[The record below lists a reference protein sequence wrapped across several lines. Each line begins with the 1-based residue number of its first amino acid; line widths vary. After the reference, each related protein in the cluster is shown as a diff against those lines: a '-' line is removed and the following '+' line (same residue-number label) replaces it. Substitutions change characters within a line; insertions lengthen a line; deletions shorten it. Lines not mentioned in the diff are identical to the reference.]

1 MLKRRMALVWM
12 SVVILLGSWLTIP
25 VAVAE
30 DAATEDLD
38 LSLIRGNSFRSFLLP
53 FAEELFGPGSEEVT
67 FGRGIVIQDPLDSVI
82 GRGFPA
88 TISVNP
94 DSGVSEGG
102 AGEMEFRLTDGA
114 QIGGRQMDAN
124 DLRFFEADNDEADIR
139 ITLVSGGA
147 VGDTSVTF
155 SVEARDAGSDTFDD
169 ALEAGDAF
177 LLIIPGLRNLRADSD
192 VRLQLSTR
200 VTTTTTESSVD
211 FQRLD
216 PSTNGGFGLETRALF
231 DVLKR
236 FTLAA
241 DAGMAAAIDVDMRT
255 TFETGAIDIT
265 GDGNSDDRQGVLV
278 GVLGI
283 NLRASNILG
292 VDGTG
297 LVLGFSPPSP
307 GTLVD
312 LDLIQTVFGLFLTG
326 RDRVRI
332 VVGGEVAEGLQA
344 FIDLN
349 ENGAIDAGE
358 NIPLS
363 ADGLVLGGTGTA
375 VVPSLFGLFF
385 GNTRNVYLV
394 ADGSTLLVPAEYT
407 VSLTLDFDSETFL
420 DESAMTPPT
429 RTSFAGIA
437 EDGFAY
443 AIPNCSQ
450 VDRARVRITN
460 ETRDA
465 LTLFI
470 RGVDQAGEA
479 LGDDGLV
486 EVDASM
492 IRASGESTLAPYET
506 LVLFTRHIEQAFGLN
521 DGSNGLGSLCD
532 ADDTWGGRAQLSF
545 FSSGNI
551 TVTSLIRGSDGQL
564 RDLTGFTGLVVEDG
578 GSRSAVTK

>member
-1 MLKRRMALVWM
+1 M
-12 SVVILLGSWLTIP
+12 
-25 VAVAE
+25 
-30 DAATEDLD
+30 
-38 LSLIRGNSFRSFLLP
+38 
-53 FAEELFGPGSEEVT
+53 
-67 FGRGIVIQDPLDSVI
+67 
-82 GRGFPA
+82 
-88 TISVNP
+88 
-94 DSGVSEGG
+94 
-102 AGEMEFRLTDGA
+102 
-114 QIGGRQMDAN
+114 
-124 DLRFFEADNDEADIR
+124 
-139 ITLVSGGA
+139 
-147 VGDTSVTF
+147 
-155 SVEARDAGSDTFDD
+155 
-169 ALEAGDAF
+169 
-177 LLIIPGLRNLRADSD
+177 
-192 VRLQLSTR
+192 
-200 VTTTTTESSVD
+200 TTTTTESSVD
-211 FQRLD
+211 FQRAD
-216 PSTNGGFGLETRALF
+216 PSTDADLESQALF
-231 DVLKR
+231 VVMNR
-236 FTLAA
+236 FNLVA

-255 TFETGAIDIT
+255 AFETGAIDIT
-265 GDGNSDDRQGVLV
+265 SDGDSDDRQGVLV
-278 GVLGI
+278 GVLGTDLD
-283 NLRASNILG
+283 NYA
-292 VDGTG
+292 VDVDATL
-297 LVLGFSPPSP
+297 LVFGFSPPSP

-312 LDLIQTVFGLFLTG
+312 LGLTRSAFGLFVTG

-349 ENGAIDAGE
+349 ENGAMDAGE

-363 ADGLVLGGTGTA
+363 ADGLVLSSAAASRLQSFFVGGTRR
-375 VVPSLFGLFF
+375 
-385 GNTRNVYLV
+385 NNVYLV
-394 ADGSTLLVPAEYT
+394 ADGSTMLAPAEYT
-407 VSLTLDFDSETFL
+407 VSLTLDFDTETFL
-420 DESAMTPPT
+420 DESTMTPPT

-532 ADDTWGGRAQLSF
+532 ADDTWSGRAQLSF

-578 GSRSAVTK
+578 GSRSSVTK

>member
-1 MLKRRMALVWM
+1 M
-12 SVVILLGSWLTIP
+12 
-25 VAVAE
+25 
-30 DAATEDLD
+30 
-38 LSLIRGNSFRSFLLP
+38 
-53 FAEELFGPGSEEVT
+53 
-67 FGRGIVIQDPLDSVI
+67 
-82 GRGFPA
+82 
-88 TISVNP
+88 
-94 DSGVSEGG
+94 
-102 AGEMEFRLTDGA
+102 
-114 QIGGRQMDAN
+114 
-124 DLRFFEADNDEADIR
+124 
-139 ITLVSGGA
+139 
-147 VGDTSVTF
+147 
-155 SVEARDAGSDTFDD
+155 
-169 ALEAGDAF
+169 
-177 LLIIPGLRNLRADSD
+177 
-192 VRLQLSTR
+192 
-200 VTTTTTESSVD
+200 
-211 FQRLD
+211 
-216 PSTNGGFGLETRALF
+216 
-231 DVLKR
+231 
-236 FTLAA
+236 
-241 DAGMAAAIDVDMRT
+241 
-255 TFETGAIDIT
+255 
-265 GDGNSDDRQGVLV
+265 
-278 GVLGI
+278 
-283 NLRASNILG
+283 
-292 VDGTG
+292 
-297 LVLGFSPPSP
+297 
-307 GTLVD
+307 
-312 LDLIQTVFGLFLTG
+312 
-326 RDRVRI
+326 
-332 VVGGEVAEGLQA
+332 QA

-363 ADGLVLGGTGTA
+363 ADGLVLSRA
-375 VVPSLFGLFF
+375 AASPLESNFGD
-385 GNTRNVYLV
+385 TRNVYLV

-407 VSLTLDFDSETFL
+407 VSITLDFDTETFL

-506 LVLFTRHIEQAFGLN
+506 LVLFTRHIEQAFGFN

-578 GSRSAVTK
+578 GSPEFCDQIVGEQG